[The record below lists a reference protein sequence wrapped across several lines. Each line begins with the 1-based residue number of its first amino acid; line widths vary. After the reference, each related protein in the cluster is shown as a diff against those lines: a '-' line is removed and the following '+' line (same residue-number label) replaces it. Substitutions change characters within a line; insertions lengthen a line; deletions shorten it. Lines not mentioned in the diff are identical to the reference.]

1 MLSGRRIVLGVS
13 GGIAA
18 YKAAILARRLQ
29 DHGATVRCVMTRSA
43 ATFLGPA
50 TLAAITGRTPTVDLF
65 DDADPSPHT
74 TLARWADAIVVAPA
88 TTATLGRLAHGI
100 TEDALSAT
108 VAAAWGKP
116 VVIAPAMHTE
126 MWEHPATQRNV
137 ARLTEDGYVFVGPA
151 SGHLAGGDQ
160 GPGRMVEP
168 EEIVAALERTLG
180 GGDLD
185 GWSVLVSAGG
195 TREAIDPVRYIGNRS
210 SGKMG
215 HAIAVAAARR
225 GAEVTLVTA
234 AAPPGPLAGLQV
246 VPVETAEEMAE
257 AVWAVA
263 GGADVAVLAAAVA
276 DFRPVDAAA
285 TKLRR
290 SAGAPAI
297 ELTSTPDILAGVAAA
312 DPRPFLVGFAAETG
326 SLDGAVDKAKRKGV
340 DLLVGN
346 DVAAVGSGFGSDT
359 NRVVIITPDGIAE
372 PWELMSKD
380 EVAERLWDRI
390 RDLRRADGA
399 DR

>member
-29 DHGATVRCVMTRSA
+29 DHGATVRCVMTHSA
-43 ATFLGPA
+43 AAFLGPA
-50 TLAAITGRTPTVDLF
+50 TLAGITGRAPTVDLF
-65 DDADPSPHT
+65 DDTDPSPHT

-88 TTATLGRLAHGI
+88 TTATLARLAHGL

-108 VAAAWGKP
+108 VVAAWGKP

-126 MWEHPATQRNV
+126 MWDHPATRRNV
-137 ARLTEDGYVFVGPA
+137 ARLTDDGYHLVGPA

-168 EEIVAALERTLG
+168 EEIVDALERARG
-180 GGDLD
+180 GGDLA

-215 HAIAVAAARR
+215 HAIALAAVRR
-225 GAEVTLVTA
+225 GATVTLVTA
-234 AAPPGPLAGLQV
+234 AAPPPPQSGLETV
-246 VPVETAEEMAE
+246 TVETAEEMAE
-257 AVWAVA
+257 AVWAA
-263 GGADVAVLAAAVA
+263 AEAADVAVLAAAVA
-276 DFRPVDAAA
+276 DFRPVDAAT

-290 SAGAPAI
+290 SAGAPVI
-297 ELTSTPDILAGVAAA
+297 ELTPTPDILAGVAASER
-312 DPRPFLVGFAAETG
+312 RPFLVGFAAETG
-326 SLDGAVDKAKRKGV
+326 SLDGAVDKAMRKGV

-346 DVAAVGSGFGSDT
+346 DVAATGSGFGSDT
-359 NRVVIITPDGIAE
+359 NRVVIITPDGATD

-390 RDLRRADGA
+390 HELRRGDGA